1 MATFGSRLRDLT
13 EKLKNVN
20 VGSIGDLNQG
30 FSRGFAPASEDARS
44 VLYRYRESQGL
55 DEPPQAAEVASRS
68 GLLQALRD
76 GLTAEG
82 VPDPIGFEDGMLRE
96 RLEVGQS
103 ILNDPTI
110 FQKALDSEL
119 KKRRDVSRKEIE
131 QGIKDG
137 KITLEEL
144 GVNPDFGSVDDAP
157 ILRDYVLDKQSEAE
171 IIHRVAKDVKRQ
183 MKEQS
188 VLKKL
193 GYNLGAI
200 AGDINEDRSR
210 SLYWLLNAPQAVTA
224 TTADLLMSGT
234 SPNLR
239 SMRSIGRQDLKRAE
253 QAGLLRKVGNEP
265 LSRSQIDSIQRNNPD
280 FFMNPGNAEQES
292 IYLNLD
298 NFEPA
303 QPGIRRKY
311 DKRAENILRSG
322 DGKPGDTVFGQRRIS
337 PSTLAAAGL
346 GGTALA
352 TNAGLGLTGTEETGI
367 PFVGRREGYAAAS
380 PDELDP
386 RQSNNA
392 AFEIGTRY
400 LLSRDGRMLPKADFL
415 LERPD
420 VTAGEFADYQAYMH
434 GKDLD
439 FNPFDD
445 GKTNLGIVK
454 TNADGIH
461 GGEVQILGQT
471 LSNNEAGIPL
481 LGAMGGMAAGAVL
494 PNLRQIRLL
503 NQRSSWRPG
512 VGRRG
517 MIKNIMGYLPE
528 VRAKRYDRKLD
539 TNPNNPLLKNKT
551 IDKATQAV
559 EDFFLETNPVTQQL
573 DMNRG
578 RVVGALAAGTFGGV
592 GLGTAIGLERE
603 DRRRRENF
611 AEINPGIDYDVYKQ
625 NARNL
630 LDQKY
635 ALMASDP
642 DRTEKQE
649 KSKSGFSRTAQK
661 ESLMNYMQEQ
671 QAAIDTVANAYL
683 KSKGMESL
691 AKQQWAL
698 DKINELEEEE
708 NKTNTLP
715 L

>member
-1 MATFGSRLRDLT
+1 MATFGSRLRELT

-551 IDKATQAV
+551 IDKATQAI

>member
-1 MATFGSRLRDLT
+1 M
-13 EKLKNVN
+13 
-20 VGSIGDLNQG
+20 I
-30 FSRGFAPASEDARS
+30 
-44 VLYRYRESQGL
+44 
-55 DEPPQAAEVASRS
+55 
-68 GLLQALRD
+68 
-76 GLTAEG
+76 
-82 VPDPIGFEDGMLRE
+82 
-96 RLEVGQS
+96 
-103 ILNDPTI
+103 
-110 FQKALDSEL
+110 
-119 KKRRDVSRKEIE
+119 
-131 QGIKDG
+131 
-137 KITLEEL
+137 
-144 GVNPDFGSVDDAP
+144 
-157 ILRDYVLDKQSEAE
+157 
-171 IIHRVAKDVKRQ
+171 
-183 MKEQS
+183 
-188 VLKKL
+188 
-193 GYNLGAI
+193 
-200 AGDINEDRSR
+200 
-210 SLYWLLNAPQAVTA
+210 
-224 TTADLLMSGT
+224 
-234 SPNLR
+234 
-239 SMRSIGRQDLKRAE
+239 
-253 QAGLLRKVGNEP
+253 
-265 LSRSQIDSIQRNNPD
+265 
-280 FFMNPGNAEQES
+280 
-292 IYLNLD
+292 
-298 NFEPA
+298 
-303 QPGIRRKY
+303 
-311 DKRAENILRSG
+311 

-494 PNLRQIRLL
+494 PNLRQVRLL

-551 IDKATQAV
+551 IDKATQAI

-683 KSKGMESL
+683 KSKGMDSL

>member
-1 MATFGSRLRDLT
+1 MATFGSRLRELT

-311 DKRAENILRSG
+311 DKRAENILRS
-322 DGKPGDTVFGQRRIS
+322 DRWKARRYCLWS
-337 PSTLAAAGL
+337 
-346 GGTALA
+346 
-352 TNAGLGLTGTEETGI
+352 
-367 PFVGRREGYAAAS
+367 AS
-380 PDELDP
+380 
-386 RQSNNA
+386 
-392 AFEIGTRY
+392 Y
-400 LLSRDGRMLPKADFL
+400 
-415 LERPD
+415 
-420 VTAGEFADYQAYMH
+420 
-434 GKDLD
+434 
-439 FNPFDD
+439 
-445 GKTNLGIVK
+445 
-454 TNADGIH
+454 
-461 GGEVQILGQT
+461 
-471 LSNNEAGIPL
+471 
-481 LGAMGGMAAGAVL
+481 
-494 PNLRQIRLL
+494 
-503 NQRSSWRPG
+503 
-512 VGRRG
+512 
-517 MIKNIMGYLPE
+517 
-528 VRAKRYDRKLD
+528 
-539 TNPNNPLLKNKT
+539 
-551 IDKATQAV
+551 
-559 EDFFLETNPVTQQL
+559 
-573 DMNRG
+573 
-578 RVVGALAAGTFGGV
+578 
-592 GLGTAIGLERE
+592 
-603 DRRRRENF
+603 
-611 AEINPGIDYDVYKQ
+611 
-625 NARNL
+625 
-630 LDQKY
+630 
-635 ALMASDP
+635 
-642 DRTEKQE
+642 
-649 KSKSGFSRTAQK
+649 
-661 ESLMNYMQEQ
+661 
-671 QAAIDTVANAYL
+671 
-683 KSKGMESL
+683 
-691 AKQQWAL
+691 
-698 DKINELEEEE
+698 
-708 NKTNTLP
+708 
-715 L
+715 